1 MMLSRETINEVFS
14 TFIQFSDDNFSN
26 WLTEPRLKRNM
37 EFHKKKESENQKSER
52 FWSLFWYQKWRDQTD
67 ILAKNHL
74 LAYLQESCY
83 WTSQKTVSLFPN
95 LPYKLS
101 DCFQMAI
108 AEIDQVLQNYNPNYG
123 FSLSNYA
130 SLVFKSIINNT
141 VRQKLEIDICT
152 DWGLLRKVSKKR
164 LIASLENANY
174 APEKITYYC
183 LIWTCFKN
191 IYIPKQQKLTQKL
204 SVPSEAIL
212 QKIIVA
218 YQTELIN
225 YPSLSQKEAH
235 QLTPKIVK
243 KSLQECANLIRQYL
257 YPQTISLNITPMG
270 QDSGELLELINNQE
284 KSPLEYLI
292 REEEI
297 SLREEK
303 KAQINKILL
312 ESLNKI
318 NPEVQT
324 LFKMYYQENLT
335 QEKIAEK
342 LDTKQYNISR
352 RIAKGRE
359 ILLRDLLI
367 WTKNSFNL
375 TINTEIIKEMSVV
388 LEEWLNIY
396 YQNIALSD

>member
-1 MMLSRETINEVFS
+1 MYSRETINEVFS

-37 EFHKKKESENQKSER
+37 EFQEKKESENQKSER
-52 FWSLFWYQKWRDQTD
+52 FWSLFWYKKWRDQTD

-83 WTSQKTVSLFPN
+83 WTSQKTVSRFPN
-95 LPYKLS
+95 LSYKLS

-108 AEIDQVLQNYNPNYG
+108 AEINQVLQSYNPNYG
-123 FSLSNYA
+123 SSLSNYA

-152 DWGLLRKVSKKR
+152 DWSLLRKVSKKR

-174 APEKITYYC
+174 APEKITNYC
-183 LIWTCFKN
+183 LIWRCFKT

-204 SVPSEAIL
+204 SAPSEDIL

-225 YPSLSQKEAH
+225 YPSLSQKEAD
-235 QLTPKIVK
+235 QLTPEIVK

-257 YPQTISLNITPMG
+257 YPQTISLNITPSG
-270 QDSGELLELINNQE
+270 QDSGELLQLISSQE

-292 REEEI
+292 TEEEI
-297 SLREEK
+297 SLREQK

-312 ESLNKI
+312 KSLNNI

-342 LDTKQYNISR
+342 LDTKQYKISR
-352 RIAKGRE
+352 RIARGRE